1 LSLEAI
7 RWIRF
12 LLRLISLQAFTIF
25 LSFLTILVS
34 RSLRS
39 FSPRPF
45 SRSFLRRVSLRR
57 SISVTLSMSLITR
70 SLWISSS
77 TNPSSSSMLSTMLL
91 TRKSPCLSSRPIP
104 TMSFTEVSTLKT
116 ASVISHSP
124 SSIFLAIST
133 SSSRLSSDTRP
144 ISRRY
149 IFTGS
154 PVRATPGSRD
164 SSSSSSSSLA
174 SAASS
179 TVFLRMIFSP
189 LSVSMM
195 SMFFSPK
202 SMMISSIW
210 SDDTMSEG
218 SISLTSS

>member
-1 LSLEAI
+1 
-7 RWIRF
+7 
-12 LLRLISLQAFTIF
+12 
-25 LSFLTILVS
+25 
-34 RSLRS
+34 
-39 FSPRPF
+39 
-45 SRSFLRRVSLRR
+45 LRR
-57 SISVTLSMSLITR
+57 SISVILSMSLSTR

-77 TNPSSSSMLSTMLL
+77 TKPSSSSMLSTMLL
-91 TRKSPCLSSRPIP
+91 TRSSPSLSSLPIP

-116 ASVISHSP
+116 ASVISLSP

-133 SSSRLSSDTRP
+133 SSSRFSSETRP

-154 PVRATPGSRD
+154 PVRAVPGSRA
-164 SSSSSSSSLA
+164 SSSSSSSSLT